1 MQSIRCINVSTS
13 ERERYTPTVGYYK
26 SNQIKSG
33 LFQATWPIK
42 TSKNII
48 TLYDLM
54 LIFDHSRSDV
64 ALAYVRNVSA
74 CDFLIMSIVL
84 YLTIMYRVAVCS
96 TVQ

>member
-1 MQSIRCINVSTS
+1 
-13 ERERYTPTVGYYK
+13 
-26 SNQIKSG
+26 
-33 LFQATWPIK
+33 
-42 TSKNII
+42 
-48 TLYDLM
+48 M